1 MFYLLSGKEKP
12 WKDIRAFTS
21 FIFILKEVT
30 HKANPYSGGKAMGD
44 LIDPMAFLFPKAIGV
59 TLWLFYF

>member
-1 MFYLLSGKEKP
+1 MFYLFHKVKV
-12 WKDIRAFTS
+12 WKDFLAFTS
-21 FIFILKEVT
+21 FIFILTEVT

-44 LIDPMAFLFPKAIGV
+44 LIGPMAFLFPKAIGV